1 MGDQIKNGKKRDIY
15 MYSHGTHRE
24 EACVDIISIQN
35 KHYAVFCE
43 DCQSEESFKVCK
55 HSGCDNKDTR
65 DICLNHQCYVCLKYQ
80 HEGEYYT
87 CDSDPDAFTPDLQH
101 HEYFRELKQC
111 DICHKSYCVT
121 KEGGC
126 CYRNYDSK
134 CGSVETN
141 ECNKCYAEKEENSL
155 MTAIYENTPFYDNIA
170 VILYEYAKGPW
181 FECGNFMHCQ
191 KMISSET
198 MLWFERQLDE
208 RRIQRPERSK
218 IYGYHVS
225 NSEII
230 EKYKNYLANINGKYW
245 RLICKECAN
254 GNVLKR
260 CESDYC
266 HNHDVGTGF
275 LPSGWAQVAQHVCLN
290 HAMDIVEEC
299 DVCHA
304 QQPLINFKIDEWLK
318 NETNCEKCKNKVCK
332 SCAKNGKHRRLCE
345 QIQGR
350 EYMDWLNEENE
361 ANLGYRYYDFVIND
375 NECGD
380 NNSKKSLR
388 KRMKNKRKCKK
399 SLKQQR
405 DKKGNAKYYK
415 RSNQHKLFSN
425 MLKNEM

>member
-24 EACVDIISIQN
+24 EACVDILSIQN

-134 CGSVETN
+134 CGSIETN
-141 ECNKCYAEKEENSL
+141 ACNKCYAEKEENSL

-181 FECGNFMHCQ
+181 FECGNFANCQ
-191 KMISSET
+191 SMISFGI
-198 MLWFERQLDE
+198 MLSVQRLFNDYYT
-208 RRIQRPERSK
+208 RRTRLNIWNNENSFCTYNVWDSK
-218 IYGYHVS
+218 
-225 NSEII
+225 II
-230 EKYKNYLANINGKYW
+230 EKCKNYLTIINGKYW

-254 GNVLKR
+254 GNGLKT

-266 HNHDVGTGF
+266 CNEDVDTGYI
-275 LPSGWAQVAQHVCLN
+275 PSGCTRHVCIN
-290 HAMDIVEEC
+290 HIMDYALEC
-299 DVCHA
+299 DVV
-304 QQPLINFKIDEWLK
+304 KI
-318 NETNCEKCKNKVCK
+318 
-332 SCAKNGKHRRLCE
+332 
-345 QIQGR
+345 
-350 EYMDWLNEENE
+350 
-361 ANLGYRYYDFVIND
+361 
-375 NECGD
+375 
-380 NNSKKSLR
+380 
-388 KRMKNKRKCKK
+388 
-399 SLKQQR
+399 
-405 DKKGNAKYYK
+405 
-415 RSNQHKLFSN
+415 
-425 MLKNEM
+425 